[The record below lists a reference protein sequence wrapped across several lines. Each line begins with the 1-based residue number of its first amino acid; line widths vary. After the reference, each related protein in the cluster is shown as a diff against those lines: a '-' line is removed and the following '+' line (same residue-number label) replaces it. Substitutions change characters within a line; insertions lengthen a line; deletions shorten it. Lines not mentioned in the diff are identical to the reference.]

1 MMHQSQ
7 RNPSFEKSLYL
18 LALVPPE
25 ELREEVRRLKEEMKV
40 RFQASHA
47 LKVPAHIT
55 LQMPFWRTLPQLEK
69 LEVYLE
75 DFSIGQSP
83 FEIDLSG
90 FAAFPPRVIFI
101 KIANP
106 GPIEKIYRTL
116 QEKVNEVLE
125 ISKPSR
131 QLPFHPHMTIAT
143 RDLKESAFEQAWPE
157 FSGRRFERSFT
168 AKSLFLLR
176 HNGKFWEWFREYP
189 FKTLPGIK
197 PQ

>member
-1 MMHQSQ
+1 MQQTQ
-7 RNPSFEKSLYL
+7 RNHLSEKSLYL

-25 ELREEVRRLKEEMKV
+25 ELREAVRRLKEEMKE

-69 LEVYLE
+69 LEKYLE
-75 DFSIGQSP
+75 RFSIGQNP

-90 FAAFPPRVIFI
+90 FGAFPPRVIFI

-106 GPIEKIYRTL
+106 GPVEIIYRAL
-116 QEKVNEVLE
+116 QEKINEVLE
-125 ISKPSR
+125 ISKPYR

-143 RDLKESAFEQAWPE
+143 RDLKEPAFEEAWPE
-157 FSGRRFERSFT
+157 FNKRSFKSSFT